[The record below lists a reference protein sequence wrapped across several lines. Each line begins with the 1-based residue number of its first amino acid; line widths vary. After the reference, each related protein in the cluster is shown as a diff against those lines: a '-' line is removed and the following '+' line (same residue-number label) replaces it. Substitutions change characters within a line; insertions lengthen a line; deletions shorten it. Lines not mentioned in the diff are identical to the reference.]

1 MQTRATTILNE
12 NTLAGTGKPQDGKNS
27 STQDRFR
34 VKGSQRTFAVLKR
47 PFVLCQFSGH
57 LRELLTVLAGSGWR
71 WYYLHCFHWPR
82 FTLTLESIGHCQA
95 VIGIARSNTGK
106 AFTRTLSSA
115 ATLIHFSR
123 KLFYHSKRF
132 FFSPLW
138 NICFTLIWISIWVLL
153 SSAAFKSTVAEFG
166 FFLVTLSH
174 PVIVSPTPNWAL
186 PQLSFTGLISGRIT
200 AVVR

>member
-1 MQTRATTILNE
+1 MQTGATTILNE

-57 LRELLTVLAGSGWR
+57 VRELLTVLAGSGWR
-71 WYYLHCFHWPR
+71 CLHCFHWPR
-82 FTLTLESIGHCQA
+82 FTLALESISHCQA
-95 VIGIARSNTGK
+95 AIGIARSNTGK
-106 AFTRTLSSA
+106 AFTRMVSSA
-115 ATLIHFSR
+115 ATLIHFSG

-132 FFSPLW
+132 FFFPLW
-138 NICFTLIWISIWVLL
+138 NICFTLIWISTCVLL
-153 SSAAFKSTVAEFG
+153 SSAASKSTVAEFG

-186 PQLSFTGLISGRIT
+186 LRLSFTGLISGRIT

>member
-1 MQTRATTILNE
+1 MQTGATTILNE
-12 NTLAGTGKPQDGKNS
+12 NTLAGTGNPQDGKNS

-57 LRELLTVLAGSGWR
+57 VRELLTVLAGSGWR
-71 WYYLHCFHWPR
+71 CLHCFHWPR
-82 FTLTLESIGHCQA
+82 FTLALESISHCQA

-115 ATLIHFSR
+115 ATLIHFNG

-132 FFSPLW
+132 FFFP
-138 NICFTLIWISIWVLL
+138 LIWISICGLL
-153 SSAAFKSTVAEFG
+153 SSAASKSTVAEFG

-186 PQLSFTGLISGRIT
+186 PPLSFTGLISGRIT